1 MNTPRQIKMVGFLQ
15 AQNCSI
21 APGSWR
27 HPAGMTDFTTP
38 EYFQRLGRV
47 LEEGKFHLAFFDD
60 RLAMPDIFRD
70 DYRDAV
76 ANGVRV
82 VKMDP
87 ATIIAVIGAATSR
100 LGLGVTYSTTYY
112 EPFHVARLFATL
124 DLMTKGR
131 AAWNVVTSLNNSEAA
146 NFGRTEHL
154 AHELRYDR
162 ADEFMEVVMGLW
174 DSWEDDALILDK
186 AAGRFADPAKVH
198 ALNHKGTYFASKGPL
213 PVPRSAQGHPV
224 LIQAGQSG
232 RGRSFAG
239 RWGELIFVVYP
250 NMAAGQKQYG
260 ELKAAVAASGRNP
273 DEVSV
278 CPACYVCV
286 ADSQSA
292 AEEKR
297 EYIRALAKPID
308 AARAAFRSAELRLRQ
323 QGHGLRVHGRGAEEA
338 VLGRVQG
345 ARRRAQRQAEPDGA
359 GVRPLLRPRHHRR
372 VPDLLRHAGR
382 GGRSDGRV
390 VHLARLRR
398 LRPGRHPLPGRIRGL
413 LPLRGAGV
421 AAPRALPQGLRGSD
435 AAGESGAA
443 AARHRLLAEPV
454 AAAGVLNVPR
464 IAPDAPPG
472 ALVPILPVRC
482 PGRPMSA
489 HRSKQTIRGRAA

>member
-174 DSWEDDALILDK
+174 DSWEDDALTVDK
-186 AAGRFADPAKVH
+186 AAGRFADPSKVH

-213 PVPRSAQGHPV
+213 PVPRSAQGRPV

-260 ELKAAVAASGRNP
+260 ELKAAIAASGRNP

-308 AARAAFRSAELRLRQ
+308 ALVLLSEALNFDFGSKDMDSEFTDEELKKLSWAGFKERVVALSGKPNPTVREFVHFSGRGTIGEFPIFCGTPGAVADQMEEWFTSRACDGFVLAATHSPGAFEDFSRYVVPELQRRGLYHKDYAGPTLRENLGLTRPAIGSWRSPSLRQ
-323 QGHGLRVHGRGAEEA
+323 V
-338 VLGRVQG
+338 
-345 ARRRAQRQAEPDGA
+345 
-359 GVRPLLRPRHHRR
+359 
-372 VPDLLRHAGR
+372 
-382 GGRSDGRV
+382 S
-390 VHLARLRR
+390 
-398 LRPGRHPLPGRIRGL
+398 
-413 LPLRGAGV
+413 
-421 AAPRALPQGLRGSD
+421 
-435 AAGESGAA
+435 
-443 AARHRLLAEPV
+443 
-454 AAAGVLNVPR
+454 
-464 IAPDAPPG
+464 
-472 ALVPILPVRC
+472 
-482 PGRPMSA
+482 
-489 HRSKQTIRGRAA
+489 

>member
-1 MNTPRQIKMVGFLQ
+1 MVGFLQ

-27 HPAGMTDFTTP
+27 HHGGAVDFTTP

-47 LEEGKFHLAFFDD
+47 MEEGKFHLSFFDD
-60 RLAMPDIFRD
+60 RLSLPDIFND

-87 ATIIAVIGAATSR
+87 ATIVAMMGAVTSH
-100 LGLGVTYSTTYY
+100 LGLGITYSTTYY
-112 EPFHVARLFATL
+112 EPFHVARLFGTL

-154 AHELRYDR
+154 AHDLRYER
-162 ADEFMEVVMGLW
+162 ADEFMEVVLGLW
-174 DSWEDDALILDK
+174 DSWEDGALLVDK
-186 AAGRFADPAKVH
+186 STGRFADPAKVH
-198 ALNHKGTYFASKGPL
+198 ALNHKGKFFSSKGPL
-213 PVPRSAQGHPV
+213 PVPRSPQGHPV

-260 ELKAAVAASGRNP
+260 EVKAAVAAAGRNP
-273 DEVSV
+273 DSVNV

-286 ADSQSA
+286 ADTRQA

-308 AARAAFRSAELRLRQ
+308 AVVLLSEALNFDFGSKDMDSEFTDDELQKLSWSGFRE
-323 QGHGLRVHGRGAEEA
+323 RVISLSGKPNPTVRDFVHFSGRGTIGEFPIFCGTPHSVADQMEEWFTKRA
-338 VLGRVQG
+338 CDGFVLAATHTPG
-345 ARRRAQRQAEPDGA
+345 AFEDFTRYVVPELQRRGLYHQDYA
-359 GVRPLLRPRHHRR
+359 GSTLREN
-372 VPDLLRHAGR
+372 LGLT
-382 GGRSDGRV
+382 
-390 VHLARLRR
+390 
-398 LRPGRHPLPGRIRGL
+398 RPGVGDWRMPERRE
-413 LPLRGAGV
+413 V
-421 AAPRALPQGLRGSD
+421 S
-435 AAGESGAA
+435 
-443 AARHRLLAEPV
+443 
-454 AAAGVLNVPR
+454 
-464 IAPDAPPG
+464 
-472 ALVPILPVRC
+472 
-482 PGRPMSA
+482 
-489 HRSKQTIRGRAA
+489 